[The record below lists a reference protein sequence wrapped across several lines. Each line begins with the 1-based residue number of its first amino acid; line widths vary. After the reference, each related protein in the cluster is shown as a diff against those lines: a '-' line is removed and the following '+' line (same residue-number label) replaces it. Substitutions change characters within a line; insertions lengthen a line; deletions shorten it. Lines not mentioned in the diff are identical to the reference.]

1 MESNIGLR
9 GRNIVRIFR
18 AEAKRQRNYKKK
30 KKNLQDNID
39 KVNYV
44 AENFS
49 PIDLIFLTSYLENT
63 RL

>member
-9 GRNIVRIFR
+9 GRNIVGIFR
-18 AEAKRQRNYKKK
+18 AEAKRQWNYKKK
-30 KKNLQDNID
+30 KLQDNID